1 MVVAA
6 GEAAQPVPA
15 ELADRARAAAA
26 EAGADVVVTVG
37 GGSATGLAKA
47 VALTTGVPIVAVPT
61 TYAGSEMTPIY
72 GLTGQ
77 HKQTGRSLRVLPKT
91 VIYDPALTTGL
102 PPSVT
107 GPSALNAIAHCVEAL
122 YGPGHNPITSLM
134 AVEGIA
140 AIAR

>member
-1 MVVAA
+1 MAS
-6 GEAAQPVPA
+6 PRRW
-15 ELADRARAAAA
+15 RAPRPDGRCAWRSR
-26 EAGADVVVTVG
+26 
-37 GGSATGLAKA
+37 SATGLAKA
-47 VALTTGVPIVAVPT
+47 VALTTGLPIVAVPT

-77 HKQTGRSLRVLPKT
+77 HKQTGRSLQVLPKT
-91 VIYDPALTTGL
+91 VIYDPVLTTGL

-107 GPSALNAIAHCVEAL
+107 GPSAFNAIAHCIEAL

-140 AIAR
+140 AIAGAVPGSVAH